1 MAKKKDLK
9 ETVEQG
15 IADLLESKDEP
26 SDGRLKALA
35 LGIKMCALN
44 AKLEE
49 SEYGDF
55 FNSADEPGAPGGIP
69 KREKHP
75 ARKRADDGPDTS
87 IQ

>member
-9 ETVEQG
+9 KTIEDG
-15 IADLLESKDEP
+15 IVAILESSEEP
-26 SDGRLKALA
+26 SEGRMKALA

-55 FNSADEPGAPGGIP
+55 FGADADKVEPEKPNGRPRIP
-69 KREKHP
+69 AEK
-75 ARKRADDGPDTS
+75 A
-87 IQ
+87 